1 MSCSHCKR
9 TLPLSSFLANA
20 SADLGSRVFATCLHC
35 RERSRSR
42 RIVPGHLHNLSSL
55 AQLQSQ
61 HILSPVLHGLPK
73 WYLRLQWMLLCF
85 ARAAKKTLPL
95 SFGSRVFAT
104 CLRCREQS
112 RSKRRASQP
121 LAPPRPP
128 PQPLLSCPTSVAT
141 HQESRT
147 PPPPGPL
154 TPPAT
159 ARPLGEPQ
167 PNLCRGYQ

>member
-1 MSCSHCKR
+1 MHLLTWGAGCLLHVFTAVNDR
-9 TLPLSSFLANA
+9 GRGG
-20 SADLGSRVFATCLHC
+20 SAQA
-35 RERSRSR
+35 
-42 RIVPGHLHNLSSL
+42 LSSL

-95 SFGSRVFAT
+95 SSFLANASADLGSRVFAT

-147 PPPPGPL
+147 PPAPSTPAGIPVPPSGRR
-154 TPPAT
+154 PPPRRTMGVHPGFSQRA
-159 ARPLGEPQ
+159 G
-167 PNLCRGYQ
+167 